1 MFKSLRDRFRRA
13 SKKAEEELDPEL
25 KLDYESFRP
34 EERDSGAVRP
44 ESGVVILASTTL
56 GSTGH

>member
-34 EERDSGAVRP
+34 EE
-44 ESGVVILASTTL
+44 TL
-56 GSTGH
+56 LPLLLML